1 MTWVAEGIINN
12 DQPWQSWKP
21 RFLALRGSSVYV
33 LDSAPLSPEDWDKQL
48 TRSGEEVEQFDI
60 LRKISGQ

>member
-1 MTWVAEGIINN
+1 MTWVAEVIINN

-48 TRSGEEVEQFDI
+48 TRSDEEHVTQFKVN
-60 LRKISGQ
+60 LTEA